1 MAAYL
6 DELPRLDVIAELR
19 DALCGRKALPAVSDE
34 VEVAQ
39 DETVE
44 LPANVAH
51 WLESADGDE
60 PAKPPTQP
68 PTVLFNGDT
77 GTLRLDTRR
86 CLVNLL
92 NGPSIDGRRQSGLWT
107 VLLRDREAIQTY
119 LHNIFLELVVDL
131 PQQVAFIRQVAE
143 DGETDI
149 PILLRRHQLTLIQS
163 ALVLYLRQRLT
174 EADAANE
181 RAVVS
186 TREMNEHLMLFE
198 KARNTDLA
206 RFDRQCESAIDKC
219 KALNLIR
226 PIRASDERFE
236 VSPTLKLL
244 FSAEDIQALN
254 ATYKTLQSAP
264 PPSSGITMDEAVA
277 RGISEGEQERL
288 DWPYALTKILAA
300 SAC

>member
-1 MAAYL
+1 MSFSSNLAASH
-6 DELPRLDVIAELR
+6 P
-19 DALCGRKALPAVSDE
+19 LPAAIDDIKAVGNQT
-34 VEVAQ
+34 AAL
-39 DETVE
+39 E

-51 WLESADGDE
+51 WLESDNDDE
-60 PAKPPTQP
+60 PATPPAT
-68 PTVLFNGDT
+68 PTALFNGDT

-92 NGPSIDGRRQSGLWT
+92 NGPSIDGRRQSGLW
-107 VLLRDREAIQTY
+107 VILLRDREAIQTY
-119 LHNIFLELVVDL
+119 LHNIFLDLVVDL
-131 PQQVAFIRQVAE
+131 PQQVAFIRQVPD

-174 EADAANE
+174 EADAAKE

-206 RFDRQCESAIDKC
+206 RFDRQCETAIKKC
-219 KALNLIR
+219 KDLNLIR
-226 PIRASDERFE
+226 PIRSSDARFE

-244 FSAEDIQALN
+244 FSAEDIQALT
-254 ATYKTLQSAP
+254 ATYKALQSAP
-264 PPSSGITMDEAVA
+264 PQSNGLTVDEAVA
-277 RGISEGEQERL
+277 RGIAEGEDEPSPS
-288 DWPYALTKILAA
+288 DEE
-300 SAC
+300 

>member
-1 MAAYL
+1 MSFSSNTAAPGL
-6 DELPRLDVIAELR
+6 LPV
-19 DALCGRKALPAVSDE
+19 VSSG
-34 VEVAQ
+34 AGAIQ
-39 DETVE
+39 DDTAAAE

-51 WLESADGDE
+51 WLESANDDE
-60 PAKPPTQP
+60 PAKPQATP

-86 CLVNLL
+86 CLVSLL

-107 VLLRDREAIQTY
+107 VLMRDREVIQAY

-131 PQQVAFIRQVAE
+131 PQQVAFIRQVPD

-206 RFDRQCESAIDKC
+206 RFDRQCETAIEKC

-226 PIRASDERFE
+226 PIRSSDARFE

-244 FSAEDIQALN
+244 FSAEDIQALT
-254 ATYKTLQSAP
+254 ATYKVLQSVPAQSP
-264 PPSSGITMDEAVA
+264 DLTMDEAIA
-277 RGISEGEQERL
+277 RGVAEGEDEPSSS
-288 DWPYALTKILAA
+288 DEE
-300 SAC
+300 

>member
-1 MAAYL
+1 MSFSNNSA
-6 DELPRLDVIAELR
+6 VSSS
-19 DALCGRKALPAVSDE
+19 LPAVSDR
-34 VEVAQ
+34 VEAAQ

-51 WLESADGDE
+51 WLESDNDDE
-60 PAKPPTQP
+60 PAKPPAAP

-92 NGPSIDGRRQSGLWT
+92 NGPSIDGRRQSGLWM

-186 TREMNEHLMLFE
+186 TREMNEHLVLFE

-206 RFDRQCESAIDKC
+206 RFDRQCESAIEKC

-226 PIRASDERFE
+226 PIRSSDGRFE

-244 FSAEDIQALN
+244 FSAEDIQALT
-254 ATYKTLQSAP
+254 ATYKALKSDP
-264 PPSSGITMDEAVA
+264 PPSSVLTMDEVVA
-277 RGISEGEQERL
+277 RDMSEGEDEPSPSDEEL
-288 DWPYALTKILAA
+288 
-300 SAC
+300 

>member
-1 MAAYL
+1 MSFSSNPAASSS
-6 DELPRLDVIAELR
+6 LP
-19 DALCGRKALPAVSDE
+19 PVSDAGE
-34 VEVAQ
+34 AAQ
-39 DETVE
+39 DEPVE

-51 WLESADGDE
+51 WLESANDDE
-60 PAKPPTQP
+60 PAKPPAAP
-68 PTVLFNGDT
+68 PTVLFNGD
-77 GTLRLDTRR
+77 GSLRLDTRR

-92 NGPSIDGRRQSGLWT
+92 NGPSIDGRRQSGLWM

-206 RFDRQCESAIDKC
+206 RFDRQCESAIEKC

-226 PIRASDERFE
+226 PIRSSDARFE

-244 FSAEDIQALN
+244 FTAEDIQALT

-264 PPSSGITMDEAVA
+264 PQSTGLTMDEAVA
-277 RGISEGEQERL
+277 RGISEGEDEPSPS
-288 DWPYALTKILAA
+288 DEE
-300 SAC
+300 

>member
-1 MAAYL
+1 MSFSSNTAAPGL
-6 DELPRLDVIAELR
+6 LPV
-19 DALCGRKALPAVSDE
+19 VSSG
-34 VEVAQ
+34 AGAIQ
-39 DETVE
+39 DDTAAAE

-51 WLESADGDE
+51 WLESANDDE
-60 PAKPPTQP
+60 PAKPQATP

-86 CLVNLL
+86 CLVSLL

-107 VLLRDREAIQTY
+107 VLTRDREVIQAY

-131 PQQVAFIRQVAE
+131 PQQVAFIRQVPD

-206 RFDRQCESAIDKC
+206 RFDRQCETAIEKC

-226 PIRASDERFE
+226 PIRSSDARFE

-244 FSAEDIQALN
+244 FSAEDIQALT
-254 ATYKTLQSAP
+254 ATYKVLQSVPAQSP
-264 PPSSGITMDEAVA
+264 DLTMDEAIA
-277 RGISEGEQERL
+277 RGVAEGEDEPSSS
-288 DWPYALTKILAA
+288 DEE
-300 SAC
+300 

>member
-1 MAAYL
+1 MSFSSNPAASSP
-6 DELPRLDVIAELR
+6 LPSAFDGVE
-19 DALCGRKALPAVSDE
+19 AVQGE
-34 VEVAQ
+34 AAA
-39 DETVE
+39 VE

-51 WLESADGDE
+51 WLESADDDE
-60 PAKPPTQP
+60 PAKPPTTQ

-107 VLLRDREAIQTY
+107 VLLRDRETIQTY

-131 PQQVAFIRQVAE
+131 PQQVAFIRQVPD
-143 DGETDI
+143 DGEIDI

-174 EADAANE
+174 EADASNE

-206 RFDRQCESAIDKC
+206 RFDRQCETAIEKC

-226 PIRASDERFE
+226 PIRSSDARFE

-244 FSAEDIQALN
+244 FSAEDIQALT
-254 ATYKTLQSAP
+254 ATYKALQSAP
-264 PPSSGITMDEAVA
+264 LQSSGLSMDEAVA
-277 RGISEGEQERL
+277 RGVTEGDDEPSPSNEE
-288 DWPYALTKILAA
+288 
-300 SAC
+300 

>member
-1 MAAYL
+1 MSFSSNPAASSPQPSFF
-6 DELPRLDVIAELR
+6 DGGDT
-19 DALCGRKALPAVSDE
+19 
-34 VEVAQ
+34 AQ
-39 DETVE
+39 DETATVE

-51 WLESADGDE
+51 WLEFANDDE
-60 PAKPPTQP
+60 PTKPLPTP

-86 CLVNLL
+86 CLVSLL
-92 NGPSIDGRRQSGLWT
+92 NGPSIDGRRQSGLWAI
-107 VLLRDREAIQTY
+107 LLRDREAIQTY

-131 PQQVAFIRQVAE
+131 PQQVAFIRQVPD

-186 TREMNEHLMLFE
+186 TSEMSEHLMLFE

-206 RFDRQCESAIDKC
+206 RFDRQCETAIEKC

-226 PIRASDERFE
+226 PIRSSDARFE

-244 FSAEDIQALN
+244 FSAEDIQALSS
-254 ATYKTLQSAP
+254 TYKALQSAP
-264 PPSSGITMDEAVA
+264 PQSCDLTMDEAIA
-277 RGISEGEQERL
+277 RGVVEGEDEPSSS
-288 DWPYALTKILAA
+288 DED
-300 SAC
+300 

>member
-1 MAAYL
+1 MSSSSNPAATSS
-6 DELPRLDVIAELR
+6 
-19 DALCGRKALPAVSDE
+19 LPAVSDGAE
-34 VEVAQ
+34 GAQ
-39 DETVE
+39 DERVA

-51 WLESADGDE
+51 WLESDIDDE
-60 PAKPPTQP
+60 PAESPATP

-92 NGPSIDGRRQSGLWT
+92 NGPSIDGRRQNGLWT
-107 VLLRDREAIQTY
+107 VLLRDREAIQAY
-119 LHNIFLELVVDL
+119 LHNIFLELVVDIS
-131 PQQVAFIRQVAE
+131 QQVAFIRQVPDE
-143 DGETDI
+143 SETDI

-186 TREMNEHLMLFE
+186 TREMNEHLILFE

-206 RFDRQCESAIDKC
+206 RFDRQCESAIEKC

-226 PIRASDERFE
+226 PIRSSDARFE

-244 FSAEDIQALN
+244 FSAEDIQALT
-254 ATYKTLQSAP
+254 ATYKALQSAP
-264 PPSSGITMDEAVA
+264 PPSSGLTMDEAIV
-277 RGISEGEQERL
+277 RCISEGEDEPSPL
-288 DWPYALTKILAA
+288 DEE
-300 SAC
+300 

>member
-1 MAAYL
+1 
-6 DELPRLDVIAELR
+6 
-19 DALCGRKALPAVSDE
+19 
-34 VEVAQ
+34 
-39 DETVE
+39 
-44 LPANVAH
+44 VAH
-51 WLESADGDE
+51 WLDSANDNE
-60 PAKPPTQP
+60 PAQSPATP

-107 VLLRDREAIQTY
+107 VLLRDREAIQTF

-131 PQQVAFIRQVAE
+131 SQQVAFIRQVPD

-186 TREMNEHLMLFE
+186 TREMNDHLMLFE

-206 RFDRQCESAIDKC
+206 RFDRQCETAIEKC

-226 PIRASDERFE
+226 PIRSSDARFE

-244 FSAEDIQALN
+244 FSAEDIQALT
-254 ATYKTLQSAP
+254 ATYNALQSAP
-264 PPSSGITMDEAVA
+264 TLSDALTMDDAIA
-277 RGISEGEQERL
+277 RGIAEGEDEPTL
-288 DWPYALTKILAA
+288 SDEEL
-300 SAC
+300 

>member
-1 MAAYL
+1 MNFSSDPAAFS
-6 DELPRLDVIAELR
+6 PS
-19 DALCGRKALPAVSDE
+19 PSVSDGTE
-34 VEVAQ
+34 TAQ
-39 DETVE
+39 DETAAVE

-51 WLESADGDE
+51 WLEFANDDE
-60 PAKPPTQP
+60 PTKPLPTP
-68 PTVLFNGDT
+68 ATVLFNGDT

-86 CLVNLL
+86 CLISLL

-131 PQQVAFIRQVAE
+131 RQQVAFIRQVPD

-206 RFDRQCESAIDKC
+206 RFDRQCDTAIEKC

-226 PIRASDERFE
+226 PIRSSDARFE

-244 FSAEDIQALN
+244 FGAEDIQALT
-254 ATYKTLQSAP
+254 ATYKALQSAP
-264 PPSSGITMDEAVA
+264 LQSSDITMDEAIA
-277 RGISEGEQERL
+277 RGVAEGEDESGPS
-288 DWPYALTKILAA
+288 DEE
-300 SAC
+300 

>member
-1 MAAYL
+1 MSFSNNSA
-6 DELPRLDVIAELR
+6 VSSS
-19 DALCGRKALPAVSDE
+19 LPAVSDR
-34 VEVAQ
+34 VEAAQ

-51 WLESADGDE
+51 WLESDNDDE
-60 PAKPPTQP
+60 PAKPPAAP

-92 NGPSIDGRRQSGLWT
+92 NGPSIDGRRQSGLWM

-186 TREMNEHLMLFE
+186 TREMNEHLVLFE

-206 RFDRQCESAIDKC
+206 RFDRQCESAIEKC

-226 PIRASDERFE
+226 PIRSSDARFE

-244 FSAEDIQALN
+244 FSAEDIQALT
-254 ATYKTLQSAP
+254 ATYKALKSDP
-264 PPSSGITMDEAVA
+264 PPSSVLTMDEVVA
-277 RGISEGEQERL
+277 RDMSEGEDEPSPSDEEL
-288 DWPYALTKILAA
+288 
-300 SAC
+300 

>member
-1 MAAYL
+1 MSFSSNPAASSS
-6 DELPRLDVIAELR
+6 
-19 DALCGRKALPAVSDE
+19 LPAVSDE

-68 PTVLFNGDT
+68 TTVLFNGDT

-244 FSAEDIQALN
+244 FSAEDIQALT

-277 RGISEGEQERL
+277 RGISEGEDEPSPS
-288 DWPYALTKILAA
+288 DEE
-300 SAC
+300 

>member
-1 MAAYL
+1 MSFSSNTAVPGLLPVVSSGAGAIQDDTAA
-6 DELPRLDVIAELR
+6 A
-19 DALCGRKALPAVSDE
+19 
-34 VEVAQ
+34 
-39 DETVE
+39 E
-44 LPANVAH
+44 LPANVAY
-51 WLESADGDE
+51 WLESANDDE
-60 PAKPPTQP
+60 PAKPQATP

-86 CLVNLL
+86 CLVSLL

-107 VLLRDREAIQTY
+107 VLMRDREVIQAY

-131 PQQVAFIRQVAE
+131 PQQVAFIRQVPD

-206 RFDRQCESAIDKC
+206 RFDRQCETAIEKC

-226 PIRASDERFE
+226 PIRSSDARFE

-244 FSAEDIQALN
+244 FSAEDIQALT
-254 ATYKTLQSAP
+254 ATYKVLQSVPAQSP
-264 PPSSGITMDEAVA
+264 DLTMDEAIA
-277 RGISEGEQERL
+277 RGVAEGEDEPSSS
-288 DWPYALTKILAA
+288 DEE
-300 SAC
+300 